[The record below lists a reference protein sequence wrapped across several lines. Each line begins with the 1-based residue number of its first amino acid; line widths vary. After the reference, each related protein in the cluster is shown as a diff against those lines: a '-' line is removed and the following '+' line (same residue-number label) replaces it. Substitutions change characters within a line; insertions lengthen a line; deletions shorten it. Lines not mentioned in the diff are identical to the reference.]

1 MSLPTIDAVRA
12 KRLIDD
18 GAVLVDVREADERV
32 REHVPG
38 TRHHAL
44 SRLSTID
51 TAGAKVVIFHCRSG
65 ARTAA
70 NASRLAGA
78 AGCDAY
84 VLEGGIDA
92 WKKAGLPVATDTR
105 QPIEIMRQVQITAG
119 SLVVVGVVLGF
130 WIAPAF
136 FGLSAFV
143 GAGLVFAGVSG
154 WCGMAKLLGLMP
166 WNRAVKA
173 ALG

>member
-154 WCGMAKLLGLMP
+154 WCGMAELLGLMP